1 MSTEEQQSLR
11 DIYKRLDWM
20 DEKVRQ
26 SNRKLAELEQKLE
39 LSQREI
45 STRDQRIQTLERQL
59 ADTKSKLTGLDYIEP
74 RFIELRKEIIA
85 LVDKSD
91 ERRETSL
98 REIER
103 LRSAEQQA
111 TTREIANILKALP
124 VIPRL
129 QDAIEQRKEEES
141 RLSQMIAAIQNQFQ
155 PINHRID
162 QTTSSV
168 TYVDESVKQLVRQV
182 AELQTQALTLN
193 KRQESAEHR
202 IESTALG
209 LTRYDPAITALER
222 VQSDLT
228 KQMKTW
234 FEQVRISEYDR
245 NRRVDAWQEVFDTY
259 KNEMAKLQ
267 KEWGGVFN
275 QLNES
280 KIALSV
286 IPEWRKQIEQ
296 QQKESSELARVEL
309 QRFAARLEQLSAE
322 NERFWKTIQLENEQH
337 RTTYDRRQSEFAN
350 VFKGID
356 DRIEALRQQKELL
369 TRIQSAQTDAIK
381 RMPTLWIEEVEKA
394 ITHDPNRRRQPQS
407 TPTPEE

>member
-322 NERFWKTIQLENEQH
+322 NERFLKTIQLENEQH

>member
-222 VQSDLT
+222 VQTDLT